1 MYPANPGSP
10 YTTLALGIDEDD
22 TSISLTTDPG
32 FAAATNLACIWDDT
46 GNFEVVKY
54 TDLTGTT
61 LTVERAFEGSARAW
75 SAGAYIANLIP
86 AYAIN
91 SLQNNVNELNSGKV
105 PTTRTVNSKP
115 LSADVTLDASDVG
128 AVPTTRT
135 VNSKALSTDISLTP
149 ADVGAQPADA
159 TLTAL
164 AGVTSDANKLPY
176 FTGEDQ
182 AGVTDIT
189 AFARNI
195 LDDADAATVRST
207 IGSQQATNDLASGT
221 IIAEDDFLPIYDK
234 SAAAHRKIL
243 RSHFLKGV
251 PRINDI
257 IGVKWNS
264 ASSSPTL
271 TRVDEDLQEIT
282 SPYLGGWTKF
292 FDSHAI
298 WGQMWRCS
306 LTAGGTPTF
315 GSNPRGDG
323 LTLTND
329 YIMTRVP
336 RVYDKFVYDDGDW
349 YWLVSPEP
357 SSGFTLHPTFK
368 QRGHSASPAEQIYVG
383 SYDAHDAGSSKLGSK
398 SGTTPLV
405 SQTMATFE
413 TRGNNIG
420 TGWGLMNFHTLCL
433 LQMLFYIE
441 YASFDSQTKVGP
453 GYTNAANTGPLASGG
468 AAAFERTNGTSVG
481 TTNVQ
486 AVSWRGIENLWGNI
500 WQFVPGYNTT
510 DTSHRILKR
519 DGTGT
524 IADVMA
530 SGSYEEIVDPI
541 PLNGITRVSGTDVGT
556 YCHGYVSAFDRDS
569 SNILGP
575 MFIPGA
581 LTGASDTYL
590 TDYFYS
596 HYSGRDQPDVLFAG
610 GYWHCGA
617 GAGVGFRNSNGSP
630 SFASAALGGR
640 VEFID

>member
-1 MYPANPGSP
+1 MTEMKARLVDKDGNPLGTAANPLKISGDVGGGVPDGGTTGQVLQKKTDADQDTEWGDVSVATTSWGSI
-10 YTTLALGIDEDD
+10 TGTLADQ
-22 TSISLTTDPG
+22 
-32 FAAATNLACIWDDT
+32 
-46 GNFEVVKY
+46 
-54 TDLTGTT
+54 TDLNMALG
-61 LTVERAFEGSARAW
+61 
-75 SAGAYIANLIP
+75 
-86 AYAIN
+86 
-91 SLQNNVNELNSGKV
+91 GKV
-105 PTTRTVNSKP
+105 P
-115 LSADVTLDASDVG
+115 A
-128 AVPTTRT
+128 TRT

-189 AFARNI
+189 AFARTI
-195 LDDADAATVRST
+195 LDDADAATVRGT
-207 IGSQQATNDLASGT
+207 IGSQQATNDLTSGT
-221 IIAEDDFLPIYDK
+221 IIAEDDFIPIYDK
-234 SAAAHRKIL
+234 SATAHRKIP

-298 WGQMWRCS
+298 WGQMWRCQLS
-306 LTAGGTPTF
+306 ADGNPTF
-315 GSNPRGDG
+315 GTNARGDG

-336 RVYDKFVYDDGDW
+336 RVYDKFVFDDGDW
-349 YWLVSPEP
+349 YWLVSSEP
-357 SSGFTLHPTFK
+357 SSGFNLQPTFN

-405 SQTMATFE
+405 NQTMATFE

-420 TGWGLMNFHTLCL
+420 AGWGLMNFHTLCL

-481 TTNVQ
+481 TTDVQ

-500 WQFVPGYNTT
+500 WQWIPGYNTT

-541 PLNGITRVSGTDVGT
+541 PLNGTTRVSGTDGGT
-556 YCHGYVSAFDRDS
+556 FCHGYVSAFNRDS

-581 LTGASDTYL
+581 LLGASDQYL

-596 HYSGRDQPDVLFAG
+596 HQSGISQTGVLLAG
-610 GYWHCGA
+610 GRWNYGLK
-617 GAGVGFRNSNGSP
+617 AGVGYRGSINSP
-630 SFASAALGGR
+630 SYVHASIGGR
-640 VEFID
+640 VECII